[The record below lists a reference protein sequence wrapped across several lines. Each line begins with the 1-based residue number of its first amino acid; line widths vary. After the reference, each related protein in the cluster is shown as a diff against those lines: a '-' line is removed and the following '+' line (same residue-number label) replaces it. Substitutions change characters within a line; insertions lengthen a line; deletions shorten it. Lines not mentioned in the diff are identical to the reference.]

1 MFDIIIFESD
11 KPSTRKITKKKK
23 SVDRALISLFSLKTK
38 DVHDWKSE
46 QAGLE
51 EFEPLNKFAFSMS
64 FCYSQDKLRQ

>member
-1 MFDIIIFESD
+1 MFDIIIFESE
-11 KPSTRKITKKKK
+11 KPSTRKIKKKI